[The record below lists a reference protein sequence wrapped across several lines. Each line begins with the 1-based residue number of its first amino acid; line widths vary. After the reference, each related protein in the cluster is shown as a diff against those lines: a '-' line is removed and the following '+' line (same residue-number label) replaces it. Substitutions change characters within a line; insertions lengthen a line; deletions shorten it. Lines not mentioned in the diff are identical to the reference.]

1 MKFVLDFIEFYAKGV
16 FHLWPIFVV
25 LVGVIVAIGLRIG
38 ALERWAPQD
47 AVLFA
52 LITATTISFGAMHPS
67 SRRSKWLV
75 LGIAFT
81 GLLLTGL
88 IVSIGL
94 EAVAHA
100 FRESRGAAPPISP

>member
-1 MKFVLDFIEFYAKGV
+1 MTFVLDFIEIYAKGL
-16 FHLWPIFVV
+16 FYLWPIFAV
-25 LVGVIVAIGLRIG
+25 LVGVIVALGLRIG
-38 ALERWAPQD
+38 ALEQWAPQD

-52 LITATTISFGAMHPS
+52 LITATTISFGVMHPS

-100 FRESRGAAPPISP
+100 FRESRGAAPPIAS

>member
-1 MKFVLDFIEFYAKGV
+1 MKFVLDFIEIYAKGV